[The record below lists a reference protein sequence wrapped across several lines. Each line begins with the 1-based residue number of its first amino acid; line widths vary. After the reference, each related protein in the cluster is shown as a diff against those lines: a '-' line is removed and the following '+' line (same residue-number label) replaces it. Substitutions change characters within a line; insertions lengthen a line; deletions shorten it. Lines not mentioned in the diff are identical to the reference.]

1 MKERD
6 KKTERAAP
14 AGGVVDGIKKQAGA
28 QRERLRQWSQ
38 DRKRKGK
45 KMSEERMKQ
54 DGVPQDGAPEQEAAA
69 ADQEALDAQQA
80 PQTQATAPDAA
91 EWEKKLGEAEQK
103 IVEAEQKI
111 EEYLNLAQRVQ
122 ADFDNFR
129 RRNNAVRA
137 EAYDEGKRDAV
148 KELLPV
154 LDNIERALASAGEE
168 ESALR
173 TGVEMVHRGLMET
186 LKRLGVEAID
196 RLGEPFDPELEN
208 AVLQGGA
215 DEGDPG
221 TVCAVLQKG
230 YRVGNRVLRH
240 AMVKVVAG

>member
-45 KMSEERMKQ
+45 KMSEERMNQ
-54 DGVPQDGAPEQEAAA
+54 DGMPQENVPEQEAAA
-69 ADQEALDAQQA
+69 AAQETPDAQQA
-80 PQTQATAPDAA
+80 PEAQEAAPDAA
-91 EWEKKLGEAEQK
+91 EWQQKLDEAER
-103 IVEAEQKI
+103 KI

-129 RRNNAVRA
+129 RRNSAVRA
-137 EAYDEGKRDAV
+137 EAYEDGRRDTV

-168 ESALR
+168 ESALK

-186 LKRLGVEAID
+186 LKRMGVEAID

-208 AVLQGGA
+208 AVLQGGE
-215 DEGDPG
+215 DEGEPG

-230 YRVGNRVLRH
+230 YRLGNRVLRH

>member
-45 KMSEERMKQ
+45 KMSEERMNQ
-54 DGVPQDGAPEQEAAA
+54 DGMPQENVPEQEAAA
-69 ADQEALDAQQA
+69 AAQEAPDAQQA
-80 PQTQATAPDAA
+80 PEAQAAAPDAA
-91 EWEKKLGEAEQK
+91 EWQQKLG
-103 IVEAEQKI
+103 EAEQKI

-129 RRNNAVRA
+129 RRNSAVRA
-137 EAYDEGKRDAV
+137 EAYEDGKRDTV

-168 ESALR
+168 ESALK
-173 TGVEMVHRGLMET
+173 TGVEMVHRGLIET
-186 LKRLGVEAID
+186 LKRMGVEAID

-208 AVLQGGA
+208 AVLQGGE
-215 DEGDPG
+215 DEGEPG

-230 YRVGNRVLRH
+230 YRLGNRVLRH

>member
-45 KMSEERMKQ
+45 KMSEERMNQ
-54 DGVPQDGAPEQEAAA
+54 DGMPQENVPEQEAAA
-69 ADQEALDAQQA
+69 AAQEAPDAQQA
-80 PQTQATAPDAA
+80 PEAQEAAPDAA
-91 EWEKKLGEAEQK
+91 EWQQKLDEAER
-103 IVEAEQKI
+103 KI

-129 RRNNAVRA
+129 RRNSAVRA
-137 EAYDEGKRDAV
+137 EAYEDGKRDTV

-154 LDNIERALASAGEE
+154 LDNIERALASASEE
-168 ESALR
+168 ESALK

-186 LKRLGVEAID
+186 LKRMGVEAID

-208 AVLQGGA
+208 AVLQGGE
-215 DEGDPG
+215 DEGEPG

-230 YRVGNRVLRH
+230 YRLGNRVLRH

>member
-45 KMSEERMKQ
+45 KMSEERMNQ
-54 DGVPQDGAPEQEAAA
+54 DGMPQENVPEQEAAA
-69 ADQEALDAQQA
+69 AAQEAPDAQQA
-80 PQTQATAPDAA
+80 PEAQEAAPDAA
-91 EWEKKLGEAEQK
+91 EWQQKLG
-103 IVEAEQKI
+103 EAEQKI

-129 RRNNAVRA
+129 RRNSAVRA
-137 EAYDEGKRDAV
+137 EAYEDGRRDTV

-168 ESALR
+168 ESALK

-208 AVLQGGA
+208 AVLQGGE
-215 DEGDPG
+215 DEGEPG

-230 YRVGNRVLRH
+230 YRLGNRVLRH

>member
-45 KMSEERMKQ
+45 KMSEERMNQ
-54 DGVPQDGAPEQEAAA
+54 DGMPQENVPEQEAAA
-69 ADQEALDAQQA
+69 AAQETPDAQQA
-80 PQTQATAPDAA
+80 PEAQAAAPDAA
-91 EWEKKLGEAEQK
+91 EWQQKLG
-103 IVEAEQKI
+103 EAEQKI
-111 EEYLNLAQRVQ
+111 EEYLSLAQRVQ

-129 RRNNAVRA
+129 RRNSAVRA
-137 EAYDEGKRDAV
+137 EAYEDGRRDTV

-168 ESALR
+168 ESALK
-173 TGVEMVHRGLMET
+173 TGVEMVHRGLIET
-186 LKRLGVEAID
+186 LKRMGVEAID

-208 AVLQGGA
+208 AVLQGGE
-215 DEGDPG
+215 DEGEPG

-230 YRVGNRVLRH
+230 YRLGNRVLRH

>member
-45 KMSEERMKQ
+45 KMSEERMNQ
-54 DGVPQDGAPEQEAAA
+54 DGMPQENVPEQEAAA
-69 ADQEALDAQQA
+69 AAQEAPDAQQA
-80 PQTQATAPDAA
+80 PEAQEAAPDAA
-91 EWEKKLGEAEQK
+91 EWQQKLDEAER
-103 IVEAEQKI
+103 KI

-129 RRNNAVRA
+129 RRNSAVRA
-137 EAYDEGKRDAV
+137 EAYEDGKRDTV

-168 ESALR
+168 ESALK

-186 LKRLGVEAID
+186 LKRMGVEAID

-208 AVLQGGA
+208 AVLQGGE
-215 DEGDPG
+215 DEGEPG
-221 TVCAVLQKG
+221 TVCTVLQKG
-230 YRVGNRVLRH
+230 YRLGNRVLRH

>member
-45 KMSEERMKQ
+45 KMSEERMNQ
-54 DGVPQDGAPEQEAAA
+54 DGMPQENVPEQEAAA
-69 ADQEALDAQQA
+69 AAQEAPDAQQA
-80 PQTQATAPDAA
+80 PEAQEAAPDAA
-91 EWEKKLGEAEQK
+91 EWQQKLG
-103 IVEAEQKI
+103 EAEQKI

-129 RRNNAVRA
+129 RRNSAVRA
-137 EAYDEGKRDAV
+137 EAYEDGRRDTV

-168 ESALR
+168 ESALK

-186 LKRLGVEAID
+186 LKRMGVEAID

-208 AVLQGGA
+208 AVLQGGE
-215 DEGDPG
+215 DEGEPG

-230 YRVGNRVLRH
+230 YRLGNRVLRH

>member
-45 KMSEERMKQ
+45 KMSEERMNQ
-54 DGVPQDGAPEQEAAA
+54 DGMPQENVPEQETAAA
-69 ADQEALDAQQA
+69 AQEAPDAQQA
-80 PQTQATAPDAA
+80 PEAQEAAPDAA
-91 EWEKKLGEAEQK
+91 EWQHKLD
-103 IVEAEQKI
+103 EAEQKI

-129 RRNNAVRA
+129 RRNSAVRA
-137 EAYDEGKRDAV
+137 EAYEDGKRDTV

-168 ESALR
+168 ESALK

-186 LKRLGVEAID
+186 LKRMGVEAID

-208 AVLQGGA
+208 AVLQGGE
-215 DEGDPG
+215 DEGEPG

-230 YRVGNRVLRH
+230 YRLGNRVLRH

>member
-45 KMSEERMKQ
+45 KMSEERMNQ
-54 DGVPQDGAPEQEAAA
+54 DGMPQENVPEQEAAA
-69 ADQEALDAQQA
+69 AAQEAPDAQQA
-80 PQTQATAPDAA
+80 PEAQEAAPDAA
-91 EWEKKLGEAEQK
+91 EWQQKLDEAER
-103 IVEAEQKI
+103 KI

-129 RRNNAVRA
+129 RRNSAVRA
-137 EAYDEGKRDAV
+137 EAYEDGKRDTV

-168 ESALR
+168 ESALK

-186 LKRLGVEAID
+186 LKRMGVEAID

-208 AVLQGGA
+208 AVLQGGE
-215 DEGDPG
+215 DEGEPG

-230 YRVGNRVLRH
+230 YRLGNRVLRH
-240 AMVKVVAG
+240 AMVKVVAS

>member
-45 KMSEERMKQ
+45 KMSEERMNQ
-54 DGVPQDGAPEQEAAA
+54 DGMPQENVPEQETAAA
-69 ADQEALDAQQA
+69 AQEAPDAQQA
-80 PQTQATAPDAA
+80 PEAQEAAPDAA
-91 EWEKKLGEAEQK
+91 EWQQKLG
-103 IVEAEQKI
+103 EAEQKI

-129 RRNNAVRA
+129 RRNSAVRA
-137 EAYDEGKRDAV
+137 EAYEDGRRDTV

-168 ESALR
+168 ESALK

-186 LKRLGVEAID
+186 LKRMGVEAID

-208 AVLQGGA
+208 AVLQGGE
-215 DEGDPG
+215 DEGEPG

-230 YRVGNRVLRH
+230 YRLGNRVLRH

>member
-45 KMSEERMKQ
+45 KMSEERMNQ
-54 DGVPQDGAPEQEAAA
+54 DGMPQENVPEQETAAA
-69 ADQEALDAQQA
+69 AQEAPDAQQA
-80 PQTQATAPDAA
+80 PEAQEAAPDAA
-91 EWEKKLGEAEQK
+91 EWQQKLDEAER
-103 IVEAEQKI
+103 KI

-129 RRNNAVRA
+129 RRNSAVRA
-137 EAYDEGKRDAV
+137 EAYEDGKRDTV

-168 ESALR
+168 ESALK

-186 LKRLGVEAID
+186 LKRMGVEAID

-208 AVLQGGA
+208 AVLQGGE
-215 DEGDPG
+215 DEGEPG

-230 YRVGNRVLRH
+230 YRLGNRVLRH

>member
-45 KMSEERMKQ
+45 KMSEERMNQ
-54 DGVPQDGAPEQEAAA
+54 DGMPQENVPEQEAAA
-69 ADQEALDAQQA
+69 AAQEAPDAQQA
-80 PQTQATAPDAA
+80 PEAQEAAPDAA
-91 EWEKKLGEAEQK
+91 EWQQKLDEAER
-103 IVEAEQKI
+103 KI

-129 RRNNAVRA
+129 RRNSAVRA
-137 EAYDEGKRDAV
+137 EAYEDGKRDTV

-168 ESALR
+168 ESALK

-186 LKRLGVEAID
+186 LKRMGVEAID

-208 AVLQGGA
+208 AVLQGGE
-215 DEGDPG
+215 DEGESG

-230 YRVGNRVLRH
+230 YRLGNRVLRH

>member
-45 KMSEERMKQ
+45 KMSEERMNQ
-54 DGVPQDGAPEQEAAA
+54 DGMPQENVPEQEAAA
-69 ADQEALDAQQA
+69 AAQEAPDAQQA
-80 PQTQATAPDAA
+80 PEAQEAAPDAA
-91 EWEKKLGEAEQK
+91 EWQQKLD
-103 IVEAEQKI
+103 EAEQKI

-129 RRNNAVRA
+129 RRNSAVRA
-137 EAYDEGKRDAV
+137 EAYEDGKRDTV

-168 ESALR
+168 ESALK

-186 LKRLGVEAID
+186 LKRMGVEAID

-208 AVLQGGA
+208 AVLQGGE
-215 DEGDPG
+215 DEGEPG

-230 YRVGNRVLRH
+230 YRLGNRVLRH

>member
-28 QRERLRQWSQ
+28 QRARLRQWSQ

-45 KMSEERMKQ
+45 KMSEERMNQ
-54 DGVPQDGAPEQEAAA
+54 DGMPQENVPEQEAAA
-69 ADQEALDAQQA
+69 AAQEAPDAQQA
-80 PQTQATAPDAA
+80 PEAQEAAPDAA
-91 EWEKKLGEAEQK
+91 EWQQKLDEAER
-103 IVEAEQKI
+103 KI

-129 RRNNAVRA
+129 RRNSAVRA
-137 EAYDEGKRDAV
+137 EAYEDGKRDTV

-168 ESALR
+168 ESALK

-186 LKRLGVEAID
+186 LKRMGVEAID

-208 AVLQGGA
+208 AVLQGGE
-215 DEGDPG
+215 DEGEPG

-230 YRVGNRVLRH
+230 YRLGNRVLRH

>member
-45 KMSEERMKQ
+45 KMSEERMNQ
-54 DGVPQDGAPEQEAAA
+54 DGMPQENVPEQEAAA
-69 ADQEALDAQQA
+69 AAQETPDAQQA
-80 PQTQATAPDAA
+80 PEAQEAAPDAA
-91 EWEKKLGEAEQK
+91 EWQQKLD
-103 IVEAEQKI
+103 EAEQKI
-111 EEYLNLAQRVQ
+111 EEYLNLAQRMQ

-129 RRNNAVRA
+129 RRNSAVRA
-137 EAYDEGKRDAV
+137 EAYEDGRRDTV

-168 ESALR
+168 ESALK

-186 LKRLGVEAID
+186 LKRMGVEAID

-208 AVLQGGA
+208 AVLQGGE
-215 DEGDPG
+215 DEGEPG

-230 YRVGNRVLRH
+230 YRLGNRVLRH

>member
-28 QRERLRQWSQ
+28 QKERLRQWSQ

-45 KMSEERMKQ
+45 KMSEERMNQ
-54 DGVPQDGAPEQEAAA
+54 DGMPQENVPEQEAAA
-69 ADQEALDAQQA
+69 AAQEAPDAQQA
-80 PQTQATAPDAA
+80 PEAQEAAPDAA
-91 EWEKKLGEAEQK
+91 EWQQKLDEAER
-103 IVEAEQKI
+103 KI

-129 RRNNAVRA
+129 RRNSAVRA
-137 EAYDEGKRDAV
+137 EAYEDGRRDTV

-186 LKRLGVEAID
+186 LKRMGVEAID

-208 AVLQGGA
+208 AVLQGGE
-215 DEGDPG
+215 DEGEPG

-230 YRVGNRVLRH
+230 YRLGNRVLRH

>member
-45 KMSEERMKQ
+45 KMSEERMNQ
-54 DGVPQDGAPEQEAAA
+54 DGMPQENVLEQEAAA
-69 ADQEALDAQQA
+69 AAQEAPDAQQA
-80 PQTQATAPDAA
+80 PEAQEAAPDAA
-91 EWEKKLGEAEQK
+91 EWQQKLDEAER
-103 IVEAEQKI
+103 KI

-129 RRNNAVRA
+129 RRNSAVRA
-137 EAYDEGKRDAV
+137 EAYEDGKRDTV

-168 ESALR
+168 ESALK

-186 LKRLGVEAID
+186 LKRMGVEAID

-208 AVLQGGA
+208 AVLQGGE
-215 DEGDPG
+215 DEGEPG

-230 YRVGNRVLRH
+230 YRLGNRVLRH

>member
-1 MKERD
+1 MKEKN
-6 KKTERAAP
+6 KKAERAAP
-14 AGGVVDGIKKQAGA
+14 VGGVVDGIKKQAGA
-28 QRERLRQWSQ
+28 QKERLRQWSQ

-45 KMSEERMKQ
+45 KMSEERMNQ
-54 DGVPQDGAPEQEAAA
+54 DGMPQENVPEQEAAA
-69 ADQEALDAQQA
+69 AAQEAPDAQQA
-80 PQTQATAPDAA
+80 PEAQEAAPDAA
-91 EWEKKLGEAEQK
+91 EWQQKLG
-103 IVEAEQKI
+103 EAEQKI

-129 RRNNAVRA
+129 RRNSAVRA
-137 EAYDEGKRDAV
+137 EAYEDGRRDTV

-168 ESALR
+168 ESALK

-186 LKRLGVEAID
+186 LKRMGVEAID

-208 AVLQGGA
+208 AVLQGGE
-215 DEGDPG
+215 DEGEPG

-230 YRVGNRVLRH
+230 YRLGNRVLRH

>member
-45 KMSEERMKQ
+45 KMSEERMNQ
-54 DGVPQDGAPEQEAAA
+54 DGMPQENVPEQEAAA
-69 ADQEALDAQQA
+69 AAQEAPDAQQA
-80 PQTQATAPDAA
+80 PEAQEAAPDAA
-91 EWEKKLGEAEQK
+91 EWQQKLDEAER
-103 IVEAEQKI
+103 KI

-129 RRNNAVRA
+129 RRNSAVRA
-137 EAYDEGKRDAV
+137 EAYEDGRRDTV

-168 ESALR
+168 ESALK

-186 LKRLGVEAID
+186 LKRMGVEAID

-208 AVLQGGA
+208 AVLQGGE
-215 DEGDPG
+215 DEGEPG

-230 YRVGNRVLRH
+230 YRLGNRVLRH

>member
-45 KMSEERMKQ
+45 KMSEERMNQ
-54 DGVPQDGAPEQEAAA
+54 DGMPQENVPEQEAAA
-69 ADQEALDAQQA
+69 AAQEAPDAQQA
-80 PQTQATAPDAA
+80 PEAQEAAPDAA
-91 EWEKKLGEAEQK
+91 EWQQKLG
-103 IVEAEQKI
+103 EAEQKI
-111 EEYLNLAQRVQ
+111 EEYLSLAQRVQ

-129 RRNNAVRA
+129 RRNSAVRA
-137 EAYDEGKRDAV
+137 EAYEDGKRDTV

-168 ESALR
+168 ESALK

-186 LKRLGVEAID
+186 LKRMGVEAID

-208 AVLQGGA
+208 AVLQGGE
-215 DEGDPG
+215 DEGEPG

-230 YRVGNRVLRH
+230 YRLGNRVLRH

>member
-45 KMSEERMKQ
+45 KMSEERMNQ
-54 DGVPQDGAPEQEAAA
+54 DGMPQENVPEQEAAA
-69 ADQEALDAQQA
+69 AAQEAPDAQQA
-80 PQTQATAPDAA
+80 PEAQEAAPDAA
-91 EWEKKLGEAEQK
+91 EWQQKLD
-103 IVEAEQKI
+103 EAEQKI

-129 RRNNAVRA
+129 RRNSAVRA
-137 EAYDEGKRDAV
+137 EAYEDGRRDTV

-168 ESALR
+168 ESALK

-186 LKRLGVEAID
+186 LKRMGVEAID

-208 AVLQGGA
+208 AVLQGGE
-215 DEGDPG
+215 DEGEPG

-230 YRVGNRVLRH
+230 YRLGNRVLRH

>member
-45 KMSEERMKQ
+45 KMSEERMNQ
-54 DGVPQDGAPEQEAAA
+54 DGMPQENVPEQEAAA
-69 ADQEALDAQQA
+69 AAQETPDAQQA
-80 PQTQATAPDAA
+80 PEAQEAAPDAA
-91 EWEKKLGEAEQK
+91 EWQQKLD
-103 IVEAEQKI
+103 EAEQKI

-129 RRNNAVRA
+129 RRNSAVRA
-137 EAYDEGKRDAV
+137 EAYEDGRRDTV

-168 ESALR
+168 ESALK

-186 LKRLGVEAID
+186 LKRMGVEAID

-208 AVLQGGA
+208 AVLQGGE
-215 DEGDPG
+215 DEGEPG

-230 YRVGNRVLRH
+230 YRLGNRVLRH

>member
-45 KMSEERMKQ
+45 KMSEERMNQ
-54 DGVPQDGAPEQEAAA
+54 DGMPQENVPEQEAAA
-69 ADQEALDAQQA
+69 AAQETPDAQQA
-80 PQTQATAPDAA
+80 PEAQEAAPDAA
-91 EWEKKLGEAEQK
+91 EWQQKLDEAER
-103 IVEAEQKI
+103 KI
-111 EEYLNLAQRVQ
+111 EEYLSLAQRVQ

-129 RRNNAVRA
+129 RRNSAVRA
-137 EAYDEGKRDAV
+137 EAYEDGRRDTV

-168 ESALR
+168 ESALK

-186 LKRLGVEAID
+186 LKRMGVEAID

-208 AVLQGGA
+208 AVLQGGE
-215 DEGDPG
+215 DEGEPG

-230 YRVGNRVLRH
+230 YRLGNRVLRH

>member
-45 KMSEERMKQ
+45 KMSEERMNQ
-54 DGVPQDGAPEQEAAA
+54 DGMPQENVPEQEAAA
-69 ADQEALDAQQA
+69 AAQEAPDAQQA
-80 PQTQATAPDAA
+80 PEAQEAAPDAA
-91 EWEKKLGEAEQK
+91 EWQQKLG
-103 IVEAEQKI
+103 EAEQKI

-129 RRNNAVRA
+129 RRNSAVRA
-137 EAYDEGKRDAV
+137 EAYEDGRRDTV

-154 LDNIERALASAGEE
+154 LDNIERALVSAGEE
-168 ESALR
+168 ESALK

-186 LKRLGVEAID
+186 LKRMGVEAID

-208 AVLQGGA
+208 AVLQGGE
-215 DEGDPG
+215 DEGEPG

-230 YRVGNRVLRH
+230 YRLGNRVLRH

>member
-45 KMSEERMKQ
+45 KMSEERMNQ
-54 DGVPQDGAPEQEAAA
+54 DGMPQENVPEQEAAA
-69 ADQEALDAQQA
+69 AAQETPDAQQA
-80 PQTQATAPDAA
+80 PEAQEAAPDAA
-91 EWEKKLGEAEQK
+91 EWQQKLDEAER
-103 IVEAEQKI
+103 KI

-129 RRNNAVRA
+129 RRNSAVRA
-137 EAYDEGKRDAV
+137 EAYEDGKRDTV

-168 ESALR
+168 ESALK

-186 LKRLGVEAID
+186 LKRMGVEAID

>member
-45 KMSEERMKQ
+45 KMSEERMNQ
-54 DGVPQDGAPEQEAAA
+54 DGMPQENVPEQEAAA
-69 ADQEALDAQQA
+69 AAQEAPDAQQA
-80 PQTQATAPDAA
+80 PEAQATAPDAA
-91 EWEKKLGEAEQK
+91 EWEKKLG
-103 IVEAEQKI
+103 EAEQKI

-129 RRNNAVRA
+129 RRNSAVRA
-137 EAYDEGKRDAV
+137 EAYEDGRRDTV

-168 ESALR
+168 ESALK

-186 LKRLGVEAID
+186 LKRMGVEAID

-208 AVLQGGA
+208 AVLQGGE
-215 DEGDPG
+215 DEGEPG

-230 YRVGNRVLRH
+230 YRLGNRVLRH

>member
-1 MKERD
+1 
-6 KKTERAAP
+6 
-14 AGGVVDGIKKQAGA
+14 
-28 QRERLRQWSQ
+28 
-38 DRKRKGK
+38 
-45 KMSEERMKQ
+45 MSEERMNQ
-54 DGVPQDGAPEQEAAA
+54 DGMPQENVPEQEAAA
-69 ADQEALDAQQA
+69 AAQEAPDAQQA
-80 PQTQATAPDAA
+80 PEAQEAAPDAA
-91 EWEKKLGEAEQK
+91 EWQQKLDEAER
-103 IVEAEQKI
+103 KI

-129 RRNNAVRA
+129 RRNSAVRA
-137 EAYDEGKRDAV
+137 EAYEDGKRDTV

-168 ESALR
+168 ESALK

-186 LKRLGVEAID
+186 LKRMGVEAID

-208 AVLQGGA
+208 AVLQGGE
-215 DEGDPG
+215 DEGEPG

-230 YRVGNRVLRH
+230 YRLGNRVLRH

>member
-45 KMSEERMKQ
+45 KMSEERMNQ
-54 DGVPQDGAPEQEAAA
+54 DGMPQENVPEQEAAA
-69 ADQEALDAQQA
+69 AAQEAPDAQQA
-80 PQTQATAPDAA
+80 PEAQEAAPDAA
-91 EWEKKLGEAEQK
+91 EWQQKLDEAER
-103 IVEAEQKI
+103 KI

-129 RRNNAVRA
+129 RRNSAVRA
-137 EAYDEGKRDAV
+137 EAYEDGKRDTV

-154 LDNIERALASAGEE
+154 LDNIERAFASAGEE
-168 ESALR
+168 ESALK

-186 LKRLGVEAID
+186 LKRMGVEAID

-208 AVLQGGA
+208 AVLQGGE
-215 DEGDPG
+215 DEGEPG

-230 YRVGNRVLRH
+230 YRLGNRVLRH

>member
-45 KMSEERMKQ
+45 KMSEERMNQ
-54 DGVPQDGAPEQEAAA
+54 DGMPQENVPEQEAAA
-69 ADQEALDAQQA
+69 AAQETHDAQQA
-80 PQTQATAPDAA
+80 PEAQEAAPDAA
-91 EWEKKLGEAEQK
+91 EWQQKLG
-103 IVEAEQKI
+103 EAEQKI
-111 EEYLNLAQRVQ
+111 EEYLSLAQRVQ

-129 RRNNAVRA
+129 RRNSAVRA
-137 EAYDEGKRDAV
+137 EAYEDGKRDTV

-168 ESALR
+168 ESALK

-186 LKRLGVEAID
+186 LKRMGVEAID

-208 AVLQGGA
+208 AVLQGGE
-215 DEGDPG
+215 DEGEPG

-230 YRVGNRVLRH
+230 YRLGNRVLRH

>member
-45 KMSEERMKQ
+45 KMSEERMNQ
-54 DGVPQDGAPEQEAAA
+54 DGMPQENVPEQEAAA
-69 ADQEALDAQQA
+69 AAQEAPDAQQA
-80 PQTQATAPDAA
+80 PEAQEAAPDAA
-91 EWEKKLGEAEQK
+91 EWQQKLDEAER
-103 IVEAEQKI
+103 KI

-129 RRNNAVRA
+129 RRNSAVRA
-137 EAYDEGKRDAV
+137 EAYEDGKRDTV

-168 ESALR
+168 ESALK

-186 LKRLGVEAID
+186 LKRMGVEAID

-208 AVLQGGA
+208 AVLQGGE
-215 DEGDPG
+215 DEGEPG

-230 YRVGNRVLRH
+230 YRLGNRVLRH

>member
-45 KMSEERMKQ
+45 KMSEERMNQ
-54 DGVPQDGAPEQEAAA
+54 DGMPQENVPEQEAAA
-69 ADQEALDAQQA
+69 AAQEAPDAQQA
-80 PQTQATAPDAA
+80 PEAQEAAPDAA
-91 EWEKKLGEAEQK
+91 EWQQKLG
-103 IVEAEQKI
+103 EAEQKI

-129 RRNNAVRA
+129 RRNSAVRA
-137 EAYDEGKRDAV
+137 EAYEDGKRDTV

-168 ESALR
+168 ESALK

-186 LKRLGVEAID
+186 LKRMGVEAID

-208 AVLQGGA
+208 AVLQGGE
-215 DEGDPG
+215 DEGEPG
-221 TVCAVLQKG
+221 MVCAVLQKG
-230 YRVGNRVLRH
+230 YRLGNRVLRH

>member
-45 KMSEERMKQ
+45 KMSEERMNQ
-54 DGVPQDGAPEQEAAA
+54 DGMPQENVPEQEAAA
-69 ADQEALDAQQA
+69 AAQEAPDAQQA
-80 PQTQATAPDAA
+80 PEAQEAAPDAA
-91 EWEKKLGEAEQK
+91 EWQQKLDEAER
-103 IVEAEQKI
+103 KI

-129 RRNNAVRA
+129 RRNSAVRA
-137 EAYDEGKRDAV
+137 EAYEDGKRDTV

-154 LDNIERALASAGEE
+154 LDNIERALTSAGEE
-168 ESALR
+168 ESALK

-186 LKRLGVEAID
+186 LKRMGVEAID
-196 RLGEPFDPELEN
+196 RLGDPFDPELEN
-208 AVLQGGA
+208 AVLQGGE
-215 DEGDPG
+215 DEGEPG

-230 YRVGNRVLRH
+230 YRLGNRVLRH

>member
-45 KMSEERMKQ
+45 KMSEERMNQ
-54 DGVPQDGAPEQEAAA
+54 DGMPQENVPEQEAAA
-69 ADQEALDAQQA
+69 AAQEAPDAQQA
-80 PQTQATAPDAA
+80 PEAQEAAPDAA
-91 EWEKKLGEAEQK
+91 EWQQKLGEAER
-103 IVEAEQKI
+103 KI

-129 RRNNAVRA
+129 RRNSAVRA
-137 EAYDEGKRDAV
+137 EAYEDGKRDTV

-168 ESALR
+168 ESALK
-173 TGVEMVHRGLMET
+173 TGVEMVHRGLLET
-186 LKRLGVEAID
+186 LKRMGVEAID

-208 AVLQGGA
+208 AVLQGGE
-215 DEGDPG
+215 DEGEPG

-230 YRVGNRVLRH
+230 YRLGNRVLRH

>member
-45 KMSEERMKQ
+45 KMSEERMNQ
-54 DGVPQDGAPEQEAAA
+54 DGMPQENVPEQEAAA
-69 ADQEALDAQQA
+69 AAQEAPDAQQA
-80 PQTQATAPDAA
+80 PEAQEAAPDAA
-91 EWEKKLGEAEQK
+91 EWQQKLG
-103 IVEAEQKI
+103 EAEQKI

-129 RRNNAVRA
+129 RRNSAVRA
-137 EAYDEGKRDAV
+137 EAYEDGKRDTV

-168 ESALR
+168 ESALK

-186 LKRLGVEAID
+186 LKRMGVEAID

-208 AVLQGGA
+208 AVLQGGE
-215 DEGDPG
+215 DEGEPG

-230 YRVGNRVLRH
+230 YRLGNRVLRH

>member
-45 KMSEERMKQ
+45 KMSEERMNQ
-54 DGVPQDGAPEQEAAA
+54 DGMPQENVPEQEAAA
-69 ADQEALDAQQA
+69 AAQEAPDAQQA
-80 PQTQATAPDAA
+80 PEAQEAAPDAA
-91 EWEKKLGEAEQK
+91 EWQQKLDEAER
-103 IVEAEQKI
+103 KI

-129 RRNNAVRA
+129 RRNSAVRA
-137 EAYDEGKRDAV
+137 EAYEDGKRDTV

-186 LKRLGVEAID
+186 LKRMGVEAID

-208 AVLQGGA
+208 AVLQGGE
-215 DEGDPG
+215 DEGEPG

-230 YRVGNRVLRH
+230 YRLGNRVLRH

>member
-45 KMSEERMKQ
+45 KMSEERMNQ
-54 DGVPQDGAPEQEAAA
+54 DGMPQENVPEQETAAA
-69 ADQEALDAQQA
+69 AQEAPDAQQA
-80 PQTQATAPDAA
+80 PEAQEAAPDAA
-91 EWEKKLGEAEQK
+91 EWQQKLG
-103 IVEAEQKI
+103 EAEQKI

-129 RRNNAVRA
+129 RRNSAVRA
-137 EAYDEGKRDAV
+137 EAYEDGKRDTV

-168 ESALR
+168 ESALK

-186 LKRLGVEAID
+186 LKRMGVEAID

-208 AVLQGGA
+208 AVLQGGE
-215 DEGDPG
+215 DEGEPG

-230 YRVGNRVLRH
+230 YRLGNRVLRH